1 MTILKTIQ
9 TVLKDYTP
17 RLLQDDGSTQGAV
30 IVPLFQRE
38 GQIFVL
44 LTKRTENLSIHKGQ
58 ISFPGGKK
66 EPNDKTIFHCALRE
80 TLEEVGIP
88 PEKIALLGALDQL
101 KTFGSNVLLTPF
113 VCEVAFP
120 FELKPNSGEVE
131 EVIEIPF
138 KELLKN
144 EKKKKK
150 TIQVDKIKEKII
162 YYFDYKHWT
171 VWGATAQILHQL
183 VTLVRPVL
191 D

>member
-144 EKKKKK
+144 ENWSQK

>member
-80 TLEEVGIP
+80 TLEEIGIP

-144 EKKKKK
+144 ENWSQK

-162 YYFDYKHWT
+162 YYFDYEHWT

>member
-1 MTILKTIQ
+1 
-9 TVLKDYTP
+9 
-17 RLLQDDGSTQGAV
+17 
-30 IVPLFQRE
+30 
-38 GQIFVL
+38 
-44 LTKRTENLSIHKGQ
+44 
-58 ISFPGGKK
+58 
-66 EPNDKTIFHCALRE
+66 LRR
-80 TLEEVGIP
+80 
-88 PEKIALLGALDQL
+88 
-101 KTFGSNVLLTPF
+101 
-113 VCEVAFP
+113 FP

-144 EKKKKK
+144 ENWSQK

-162 YYFDYKHWT
+162 YYFDYEHWT

>member
-66 EPNDKTIFHCALRE
+66 EPNDKAIFHCALRE
-80 TLEEVGIP
+80 TLEEIGIP

-144 EKKKKK
+144 ENWSQK

-162 YYFDYKHWT
+162 YYFDYEHWT

>member
-38 GQIFVL
+38 GELFVL

-88 PEKIALLGALDQL
+88 PEKIALLGTLDQL

-144 EKKKKK
+144 ENWSQK